1 MFFYKCFSN
10 VFPDHGVTLSTMT
23 SSRPSPPIMIDD
35 IDTAG
40 DSVSETSSIFSSV
53 GSIYDSVFGSDA
65 PSSDDSESESTTN
78 FYTEEVCGQHYIP
91 VLNQFERQDVELISQ
106 FLEVD
111 YPTSLN
117 AYLTN
122 GRSVENTISSIID
135 DLTGSSELIPN

>member
-1 MFFYKCFSN
+1 
-10 VFPDHGVTLSTMT
+10 MT
-23 SSRPSPPIMIDD
+23 FPPIMIDD

-40 DSVSETSSIFSSV
+40 DSVSETSSIFSSA
-53 GSIYDSVFGSDA
+53 GSIDSIGSLYDSVFGSDA

-78 FYTEEVCGQHYIP
+78 FYTEEVCGQQYIP
-91 VLNQFERQDVELISQ
+91 VLNQFERQDVELISK